1 MFGGHLPKKI
11 NQATSCSVFINDILC
26 WGDIVQKSHFRRVN
40 DLFHPILTKLSMHIL
55 FDSRNKS
62 MEEFFEFKIVGV
74 GQMSNTQKTRKY

>member
-1 MFGGHLPKKI
+1 M
-11 NQATSCSVFINDILC
+11 
-26 WGDIVQKSHFRRVN
+26 QKSHFRRVN